1 MNKGDRMSK
10 EKRNIATKL
19 ETESKYLTNILDKD
33 DVKNFKK
40 LIPELQDTWMKKQM
54 FRTETEMRFS
64 VLSDNKYPTKAA
76 KYWQSVREQNTHFE
90 NLVHLSFDARKNEVE
105 IKKLQRDIKK
115 EKDPLEKELKQ
126 VELEEKLY
134 GKAQMELVA
143 KHRMREVAT
152 WSKLKKE
159 FDDGNFDKNDVNTHQ
174 AKSYLL
180 RLQRQKETITP
191 GTSQPEVFNVLG
203 QLEALEKGLRENTL
217 SLDAKKTKKIK
228 MKFDFVYLGQTV
240 LKYQVPLEIFVGLNE
255 IYERQK
261 KQLPKAN
268 KQLVG
273 KIQDEVSLFYSGPNN
288 DKMHQHCFLPDD
300 ILNGFIVS
308 LITTQIGTR

>member
-19 ETESKYLTNILDKD
+19 ETESKYLTNILDRE
-33 DVKNFKK
+33 DVKHFKK

-90 NLVHLSFDARKNEVE
+90 NLVHLSFDSRKNDVE
-105 IKKLQRDIKK
+105 IKKLKRDIKK

-159 FDDGNFDKNDVNTHQ
+159 FHDGSFDDRDVNTHQ
-174 AKSYLL
+174 AQSYKI
-180 RLQRQKETITP
+180 RLEHQKATLTP
-191 GTSQPEVFNVLG
+191 GSSQPEVFNVLG
-203 QLEALEKGLRENTL
+203 QLDTLNRVIKDGELLPNKEK
-217 SLDAKKTKKIK
+217 KKIK
-228 MKFDFVYLGQTV
+228 RK
-240 LKYQVPLEIFVGLNE
+240 
-255 IYERQK
+255 
-261 KQLPKAN
+261 
-268 KQLVG
+268 
-273 KIQDEVSLFYSGPNN
+273 
-288 DKMHQHCFLPDD
+288 
-300 ILNGFIVS
+300 
-308 LITTQIGTR
+308 

>member
-1 MNKGDRMSK
+1 MNKGDSMNK

-19 ETESKYLTNILDKD
+19 ETESKYLTNILDKE
-33 DVKNFKK
+33 DVKDFKK

-105 IKKLQRDIKK
+105 IEKLQRDIKK
-115 EKDPLEKELKQ
+115 EKDPIDKKMKQ
-126 VELEEKLY
+126 IELEEKLY

-159 FDDGNFDKNDVNTHQ
+159 FDDGNFDKADVNKHQ
-174 AKSYLL
+174 AHSYML
-180 RLQRQKETITP
+180 RLQHQKNTITP

-203 QLEALEKGLRENTL
+203 QIDTLERVIRDKELQPPKEK
-217 SLDAKKTKKIK
+217 KK
-228 MKFDFVYLGQTV
+228 
-240 LKYQVPLEIFVGLNE
+240 LK
-255 IYERQK
+255 
-261 KQLPKAN
+261 
-268 KQLVG
+268 
-273 KIQDEVSLFYSGPNN
+273 
-288 DKMHQHCFLPDD
+288 
-300 ILNGFIVS
+300 
-308 LITTQIGTR
+308 

>member
-1 MNKGDRMSK
+1 MNKGDSMNK

-19 ETESKYLTNILDKD
+19 ETESKYLTNILDKE
-33 DVKNFKK
+33 DVKDFKK

-54 FRTETEMRFS
+54 FRTETEMRL
-64 VLSDNKYPTKAA
+64 LSDNKYPTKAA

-90 NLVHLSFDARKNEVE
+90 NLVHLSFDARKNDVE
-105 IKKLQRDIKK
+105 IKKLERDIR
-115 EKDPLEKELKQ
+115 EVNDPLDKEMKQ

-134 GKAQMELVA
+134 NKAQMELVA

-191 GTSQPEVFNVLG
+191 GTTQPEVFNVLG

-217 SLDAKKTKKIK
+217 SLDSKKTKK
-228 MKFDFVYLGQTV
+228 
-240 LKYQVPLEIFVGLNE
+240 LK
-255 IYERQK
+255 
-261 KQLPKAN
+261 
-268 KQLVG
+268 
-273 KIQDEVSLFYSGPNN
+273 
-288 DKMHQHCFLPDD
+288 
-300 ILNGFIVS
+300 
-308 LITTQIGTR
+308 

>member
-105 IKKLQRDIKK
+105 IKK
-115 EKDPLEKELKQ
+115 
-126 VELEEKLY
+126 KLY

-159 FDDGNFDKNDVNTHQ
+159 FDDGNFDKRDVNTHQ

-217 SLDAKKTKKIK
+217 SLDSKKTKK
-228 MKFDFVYLGQTV
+228 
-240 LKYQVPLEIFVGLNE
+240 LK
-255 IYERQK
+255 
-261 KQLPKAN
+261 
-268 KQLVG
+268 
-273 KIQDEVSLFYSGPNN
+273 
-288 DKMHQHCFLPDD
+288 
-300 ILNGFIVS
+300 
-308 LITTQIGTR
+308 

>member
-1 MNKGDRMSK
+1 MNK
-10 EKRNIATKL
+10 EKRNITTKL
-19 ETESKYLTNILDKD
+19 ETESKYLTNILDKE
-33 DVKNFKK
+33 DVKEFKK
-40 LIPELQDTWMKKQM
+40 LIPELQDTWHKKQM

-115 EKDPLEKELKQ
+115 EKDPLEVELKQ
-126 VELEEKLY
+126 IELEEKIY

-159 FDDGNFDKNDVNTHQ
+159 FDDNNFDKKDVNTHQ
-174 AKSYLL
+174 AHSYML
-180 RLQRQKETITP
+180 RLQHQKNTITP

-203 QLEALEKGLRENTL
+203 QIDTLERVIRDKELQPPKEKKKLR
-217 SLDAKKTKKIK
+217 
-228 MKFDFVYLGQTV
+228 
-240 LKYQVPLEIFVGLNE
+240 
-255 IYERQK
+255 
-261 KQLPKAN
+261 
-268 KQLVG
+268 
-273 KIQDEVSLFYSGPNN
+273 
-288 DKMHQHCFLPDD
+288 
-300 ILNGFIVS
+300 
-308 LITTQIGTR
+308 

>member
-1 MNKGDRMSK
+1 MNKGDSMNK

-19 ETESKYLTNILDKD
+19 ETESKYLTNILDKE
-33 DVKNFKK
+33 DVKDFKK
-40 LIPELQDTWMKKQM
+40 LIPELQDTWHKKQM

-105 IKKLQRDIKK
+105 IEKLQRDIAK
-115 EKDPLEKELKQ
+115 EKDPLDKKMKQ
-126 VELEEKLY
+126 IELEEKLY

-159 FDDGNFDKNDVNTHQ
+159 FDDGQFDKKDVNTHQ
-174 AKSYLL
+174 AHSYML
-180 RLQRQKETITP
+180 RLQHQKNTITP

-203 QLEALEKGLRENTL
+203 QIDTLERVIRDKELQPPKEKKKLR
-217 SLDAKKTKKIK
+217 
-228 MKFDFVYLGQTV
+228 
-240 LKYQVPLEIFVGLNE
+240 
-255 IYERQK
+255 
-261 KQLPKAN
+261 
-268 KQLVG
+268 
-273 KIQDEVSLFYSGPNN
+273 
-288 DKMHQHCFLPDD
+288 
-300 ILNGFIVS
+300 
-308 LITTQIGTR
+308 

>member
-1 MNKGDRMSK
+1 MNK

-19 ETESKYLTNILDKD
+19 ETESMYLTNILDKE
-33 DVKNFKK
+33 DVKDFKK

-115 EKDPLEKELKQ
+115 EKDPLEVELKQ
-126 VELEEKLY
+126 IELEEKIY

-159 FDDGNFDKNDVNTHQ
+159 FDDNNFDKKDVNTHQ
-174 AKSYLL
+174 AHSYML
-180 RLQRQKETITP
+180 RLQHQKNTITP

-203 QLEALEKGLRENTL
+203 QIDTLERVIREKELAPPKE
-217 SLDAKKTKKIK
+217 KKK
-228 MKFDFVYLGQTV
+228 
-240 LKYQVPLEIFVGLNE
+240 LK
-255 IYERQK
+255 
-261 KQLPKAN
+261 
-268 KQLVG
+268 
-273 KIQDEVSLFYSGPNN
+273 
-288 DKMHQHCFLPDD
+288 
-300 ILNGFIVS
+300 
-308 LITTQIGTR
+308 